1 MTSLRTF
8 KNYLTQIMVF
18 KRESSVLVIFE
29 IFIPFVEPPSLKW
42 KFQID
47 LESSEPQMMK
57 QSGRNCPTIYGWPS
71 EWSNWGCCSISCR
84 SLSVNL
90 LKFQSEQQMESE
102 EYSWFQKGVGFFPIL
117 KTCHFETKMTLFPI
131 FDKSWNL
138 SYWCSIWIR
147 IWKSRWIQII
157 LHTVKSTLIKCSF
170 WWALIKLSTH
180 LATNDLECIFHVLID
195 QLYTFFYEVFVQ
207 KLSLFVIKWSY
218 CWSVWV
224 FKDFNY
230 ESYQIYSTQMLSP
243 CLCLKFSFS

>member
-8 KNYLTQIMVF
+8 KNYFAEIMVF
-18 KRESSVLVIFE
+18 KREGSVLVIFE

-57 QSGRNCPTIYGWPS
+57 WSGRNCPTIYGWPS
-71 EWSNWGCCSISCR
+71 EWINWGCCSISCR
-84 SLSVNL
+84 SLPVNL

-102 EYSWFQKGVGFFPIL
+102 EYSWLQKGVGFFPIL
-117 KTCHFETKMTLFPI
+117 KTCHFEVKMTLFPI

-170 WWALIKLSTH
+170 WWVLIKLSTH
-180 LATNDLECIFHVLID
+180 LATNDLECIFHMLID
-195 QLYTFFYEVFVQ
+195 QLYTFFYEVLVQ

-218 CWSVWV
+218 CWAVWV

-230 ESYQIYSTQMLSP
+230 ESYQIYATQMLSP

>member
-195 QLYTFFYEVFVQ
+195 QLYTFFYEVLVQ